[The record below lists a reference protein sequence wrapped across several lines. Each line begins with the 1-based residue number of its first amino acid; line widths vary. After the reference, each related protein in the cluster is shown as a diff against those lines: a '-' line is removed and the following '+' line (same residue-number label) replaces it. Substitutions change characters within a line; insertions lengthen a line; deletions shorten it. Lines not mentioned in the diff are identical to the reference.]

1 MEGPSRSGFAVMDGL
16 GWKLV
21 VGALTLLIACMFHG
35 VMLPLKENSV
45 LDIRPLFL
53 SYRDNCSEYQVI
65 QFKKATFPYFSKFIT
80 VSWLFDMY
88 LCKTT

>member
-1 MEGPSRSGFAVMDGL
+1 MEGPSRSGFPVMDEL

-45 LDIRPLFL
+45 LAIRPLFL
-53 SYRDNCSEYQVI
+53 SYGDNCSECQVE
-65 QFKKATFPYFSKFIT
+65 QCKKATFPYFSKFIM
-80 VSWLFDMY
+80 VFWLFDMH
-88 LCKTT
+88 LCNTT